1 MSSNPNIQLLHHVC
15 LPVRDMVVSKRFY
28 IEVLGL
34 TQHNQ
39 IASWISINDFSAIHL
54 VETKVS
60 APQEGSSR
68 PVRHFALRVTDL
80 ASVAVRLLDA
90 NRQVF
95 QMDSSL
101 NRYEVKSTQDDLS
114 FGTGTLFV
122 EDPSGNL
129 IEFIEIGRSFFS
141 TYR

>member
-1 MSSNPNIQLLHHVC
+1 MSNSNIQLLHHVC
-15 LPVRDMVVSKRFY
+15 LPVKDLAAARRFY
-28 IEVLGL
+28 IEGLGL

-39 IASWISINDFSAIHL
+39 ISSWIMINDFSAIHL
-54 VETKVS
+54 VGIPAP

-68 PVRHFALRVTDL
+68 PVRHFALRVYDL

-90 NRQVF
+90 KVQVF

-101 NRYEVKSTQDDLS
+101 NRQEVKSTQDTFS

-129 IEFIEIGRSFFS
+129 IEFIEVGRGLFS
-141 TYR
+141 QYS

>member
-1 MSSNPNIQLLHHVC
+1 LSYPNIQLLHHVC
-15 LPVRDMVVSKRFY
+15 LPVKDLAAKRFY

-34 TQHNQ
+34 TQHHRF
-39 IASWISINDFSAIHL
+39 ASWVAINDFSAIHL
-54 VETKVS
+54 VETQLP
-60 APQEGSSR
+60 APQEGSSQ

-80 ASVAVRLLDA
+80 DSVAIRLLDA
-90 NRQVF
+90 RIHVF

-101 NRYEVKSTQDDLS
+101 NQQEVKSIRDNLS

-129 IEFIEIGRSFFS
+129 IEFIEISRGLFS
-141 TYR
+141 TYS